1 MSLRS
6 LSSLSSIRSL
16 SECVAQPRR
25 HGLIAG
31 QDRVRLR
38 PGRAGLALAAR
49 LGRRLRHGPHSTVRD
64 LHAGEARPLSEQYF
78 RQWDA
83 CSRRCPA
90 VLQAA
95 GGSEGAGDH
104 MAHMRWS
111 QTGNMG
117 ALPNELMCV
126 QPPWPAGVPSP
137 LPHASGSCLASAG
150 PTPSWRK
157 CTTSATRSEAPKLSP
172 IAKLTP
178 VTTRSG
184 RRAVAIQTAR
194 ARIQRP
200 AKSTRTASR
209 SSPTRGIRRCG
220 RSYRALRTPAPRR
233 SSVRHHI
240 CGCAAASDRA
250 PGYSGSHTSKVQA
263 RGRASARD
271 SATQERLRPD
281 NRRLRR
287 DAGHLDRDH
296 AGRGAD
302 GRRGRGG
309 PAVRHQRLGL

>member
-64 LHAGEARPLSEQYF
+64 LHAGEARPLSE
-78 RQWDA
+78 RHRLRVRTDA
-83 CSRRCPA
+83 PA

-172 IAKLTP
+172 IAM
-178 VTTRSG
+178 TTS
-184 RRAVAIQTAR
+184 
-194 ARIQRP
+194 
-200 AKSTRTASR
+200 
-209 SSPTRGIRRCG
+209 
-220 RSYRALRTPAPRR
+220 
-233 SSVRHHI
+233 
-240 CGCAAASDRA
+240 
-250 PGYSGSHTSKVQA
+250 
-263 RGRASARD
+263 
-271 SATQERLRPD
+271 
-281 NRRLRR
+281 
-287 DAGHLDRDH
+287 
-296 AGRGAD
+296 
-302 GRRGRGG
+302 
-309 PAVRHQRLGL
+309 